1 MEPTFFDKLFESI
14 DLQERSNYLKQ
25 LLESSSSLKS
35 AFLSTYQKQ
44 GEEVRLQSKTS
55 YNKDEALKEIL
66 ELSDELREI
75 LDSLDFEETDW
86 DSWHNNSGH
95 YMDDFEISAM
105 LAEEEAE
112 EVFEDYITEFKDNL
126 VHENFYNI
134 ALNISYLMHGIL
146 QSNISDPNNN
156 LGDPANDYFIDATNT
171 VVKNNLAEYHRRKFL
186 AEDYAYGFELM
197 LLTNQWYPDKDD
209 FMKAMAPFL
218 INTINDRETASII
231 WSLLNAY
238 GIGLKKIPG
247 LLNHITSKL
256 GNKELWLKMMEET
269 FLDDYKNSILL
280 MDYYYQHNR
289 TTFEEKAMLLFDR
302 FGHNSTEYL
311 VDKINKGTSLH
322 IELLKKMAGSGSA
335 IRYYN
340 ELKKYI
346 DDAALRQFISGI
358 QDINLKAKLL
368 GSEKMYDELERLIR
382 KEYQNA
388 YGYFSLD
395 FNTAIRPFFE
405 AKPDLAFE
413 LLNLRVNHLMR
424 FARNRES
431 YKQIAGILNDSLGI
445 KGHEKE
451 VKGIVDTLYN
461 QQKPQLP
468 ALKDELRKAGL
479 VETKTNK

>member
-1 MEPTFFDKLFESI
+1 METTFFEKLFESL

-44 GEEVRLQSKTS
+44 GEGVRLQSKTS
-55 YNKDEALKEIL
+55 YNKDEALKEIR
-66 ELSDELREI
+66 ELSDELRKI
-75 LDSLDFEETDW
+75 LDGLDFEETDW

-126 VHENFYNI
+126 VHKNFYNI

-146 QSNISDPNNN
+146 QSNISDPYNN

-218 INTINDRETASII
+218 IHSINDRETASIL

-238 GIGLKKIPG
+238 GISLKKVHG

-256 GNKELWLKMMEET
+256 GNEKLWLENMEET
-269 FLDDYKNSILL
+269 FLEDFKNSELL
-280 MDYYYQHNR
+280 MDYYYKYNR
-289 TTFEEKAMLLFDR
+289 EIFEEKAALLFDR
-302 FGHNSTEYL
+302 FGVDTTDYL
-311 VDKINKGTSLH
+311 VNKIKKGTDLH
-322 IELLKKMAGSGSA
+322 IELLKQKA
-335 IRYYN
+335 IADSDIKYFN
-340 ELKKYI
+340 ELKSYLNSASLI
-346 DDAALRQFISGI
+346 QFIFSI
-358 QDINLKAKLL
+358 RNANLKAKIL
-368 GSEKMYDELERLIR
+368 GIEKMYDELESLIR
-382 KEYQNA
+382 KEFRSNFDYH
-388 YGYFSLD
+388 YFD
-395 FNTAIRPFFE
+395 FTSSVKPFF
-405 AKPDLAFE
+405 
-413 LLNLRVNHLMR
+413 R
-424 FARNRES
+424 S
-431 YKQIAGILNDSLGI
+431 
-445 KGHEKE
+445 
-451 VKGIVDTLYN
+451 
-461 QQKPQLP
+461 
-468 ALKDELRKAGL
+468 
-479 VETKTNK
+479 